1 MLHVVGICWAED
13 FKFAKGTLCFM
24 KYFFWIAFAVFLA
37 ASIPHVAYFF
47 ASFEPSQ
54 GPEGLW
60 WWAVSYAIAISIDV
74 TVYLLS
80 WTAFQRYRRYRTPK
94 AVWQHWLLIVMCT
107 VFSWAVN
114 WAYAKQFHS
123 MTMLNAAET
132 AAPWLTSIFPFMASA
147 FPLLGIVY
155 TMMAETIS
163 ETAAEEKLE
172 KAQQLSALAELAKQ
186 THLPVA
192 ALRRALATSGSR
204 INPTNLLAATNAV
217 SETTTSTPVTD
228 TGPSD
233 AVRPITGQVMTVAT
247 LSGGR
252 EALAPDM
259 PGHVSNVSRF
269 IEGETINQGEKHT
282 TNPALGAL
290 PNEANPDK
298 LQMTI
303 EVLRSNPNM
312 TDEALAEYL
321 SLKRPASARFWRLK
335 AIEILNAPD
344 KENSGKM
351 ATMRNGWSAP
361 AGLSNGTT
369 GKR

>member
-1 MLHVVGICWAED
+1 M
-13 FKFAKGTLCFM
+13 M

-54 GPEGLW
+54 GPEGIW

-80 WTAFQRYRRYRTPK
+80 YTAFQRYRKYRTAK

-123 MTMLNAAET
+123 SVMLSSAEA
-132 AAPWLTSIFPFMASA
+132 AAPWLTSVFPFMASA

-163 ETAAEEKLE
+163 DTAEEE
-172 KAQQLSALAELAKQ
+172 KALKNPQLALSELAKQ
-186 THLPVA
+186 TQLPVA
-192 ALRRALATSGSR
+192 TLRRAITGGTRLNPANLITTIANRNTNELTPEAKAESR
-204 INPTNLLAATNAV
+204 A
-217 SETTTSTPVTD
+217 
-228 TGPSD
+228 
-233 AVRPITGQVMTVAT
+233 ITGQFVTVDKETESSEQEKSNPT
-247 LSGGR
+247 LV
-252 EALAPDM
+252 A
-259 PGHVSNVSRF
+259 V
-269 IEGETINQGEKHT
+269 
-282 TNPALGAL
+282 
-290 PNEANPDK
+290 PNDGNPDK

-303 EVLRSNPNM
+303 EALKANVDM
-312 TDEALAEYL
+312 TDEALAEHL

-335 AIEILNAPD
+335 AIEILNASET
-344 KENSGKM
+344 KETTESPVAARTAW
-351 ATMRNGWSAP
+351 ATPGAL
-361 AGLSNGTT
+361 ANGT
-369 GKR
+369 GAKR

>member
-1 MLHVVGICWAED
+1 
-13 FKFAKGTLCFM
+13 M

-54 GPEGLW
+54 GPEGVW

-123 MTMLNAAET
+123 TTMLSSAEST
-132 AAPWLTSIFPFMASA
+132 APWLTSVFPFMASA

-155 TMMAETIS
+155 TMMAETVT
-163 ETAAEEKLE
+163 ETEAEERQE
-172 KAQQLSALAELAKQ
+172 KAQQLNALAELAKQ
-186 THLPVA
+186 TNLPIA
-192 ALRRALATSGSR
+192 TLRRALTSGNR
-204 INPTNLLAATNAV
+204 FNPANILALTNRAPAAAVRTAEPETN
-217 SETTTSTPVTD
+217 ETRD
-228 TGPSD
+228 LD
-233 AVRPITGQVMTVAT
+233 RPITGKVVAIGEGIGEDGAHRVVTQGINGTAAGT
-247 LSGGR
+247 LADG
-252 EALAPDM
+252 
-259 PGHVSNVSRF
+259 
-269 IEGETINQGEKHT
+269 
-282 TNPALGAL
+282 
-290 PNEANPDK
+290 NPDK

-303 EVLRSNPNM
+303 EALRANPHI

-321 SLKRPASARFWRLK
+321 ALKRPASARFWRLK
-335 AIEILNAPD
+335 AIEILNAPGR
-344 KENSGKM
+344 EPGGATPGKT
-351 ATMRNGWSAP
+351 AAVRNTGAWSTP
-361 AGLSNGTT
+361 AGVNGN
-369 GKR
+369 GKL

>member
-1 MLHVVGICWAED
+1 
-13 FKFAKGTLCFM
+13 M

-54 GPEGLW
+54 GPEGVW

-123 MTMLNAAET
+123 SNMLSAAET
-132 AAPWLTSIFPFMASA
+132 TAPWLTSIFPFMASA

-163 ETAAEEKLE
+163 ETASEEKQE
-172 KAQQLSALAELAKQ
+172 KAQELAALTELAKQ
-186 THLPVA
+186 AQLPMA
-192 ALRRALATSGSR
+192 TLRRALNSGTHFNATR
-204 INPTNLLAATNAV
+204 LLAVVNRGSTKSDADASQTVTEN
-217 SETTTSTPVTD
+217 ETHSIGD
-228 TGPSD
+228 TGD
-233 AVRPITGQVMTVAT
+233 ANDSNRPITGQVVAIPNDQMPDRQNVPPNLTV
-247 LSGGR
+247 LSNDG
-252 EALAPDM
+252 
-259 PGHVSNVSRF
+259 
-269 IEGETINQGEKHT
+269 
-282 TNPALGAL
+282 
-290 PNEANPDK
+290 NPDK

-303 EVLRSNPNM
+303 EALRANPDM
-312 TDEALAEYL
+312 TDEALADYL

-335 AIEILNAPD
+335 AIEILTMPGR
-344 KENSGKM
+344 EQTGKTP
-351 ATMRNGWSAP
+351 AVQGPWSTPVA
-361 AGLSNGTT
+361 AANGTN
-369 GKR
+369 GRIGH

>member
-1 MLHVVGICWAED
+1 V
-13 FKFAKGTLCFM
+13 

-54 GPEGLW
+54 GPEGVW

-123 MTMLNAAET
+123 TNMLSAAET
-132 AAPWLTSIFPFMASA
+132 TAPWLTSIFPFMASA

-163 ETAAEEKLE
+163 ETASEEKQE
-172 KAQQLSALAELAKQ
+172 KAQELAALSELARQ
-186 THLPVA
+186 AQLPMA
-192 ALRRALATSGSR
+192 TLRRALNSGSR
-204 INPTNLLAATNAV
+204 FNASSLLAVVNRGSAKGDSLAAQMVT
-217 SETTTSTPVTD
+217 ETETHSSND
-228 TGPSD
+228 SSD
-233 AVRPITGQVMTVAT
+233 PNDSNRPITGQVVAIPDDLTTMDKPPTPPNLTV
-247 LSGGR
+247 LSNDG
-252 EALAPDM
+252 
-259 PGHVSNVSRF
+259 
-269 IEGETINQGEKHT
+269 
-282 TNPALGAL
+282 
-290 PNEANPDK
+290 NPDK

-303 EVLRSNPNM
+303 EALRANPDM
-312 TDEALAEYL
+312 TDEALAEHL

-335 AIEILNAPD
+335 AIEILTMPGR
-344 KENSGKM
+344 EQTGKTAAM
-351 ATMRNGWSAP
+351 QGSWSTPIA
-361 AGLSNGTT
+361 ANGTN
-369 GKR
+369 GRH

>member
-1 MLHVVGICWAED
+1 
-13 FKFAKGTLCFM
+13 M

-54 GPEGLW
+54 GPEGIW
-60 WWAVSYAIAISIDV
+60 WWTVSYAIAISIDV

-123 MTMLNAAET
+123 VTMLHAAET
-132 AAPWLTSIFPFMASA
+132 VAPWLTSIFPFMASA

-186 THLPVA
+186 SHLPVA

-204 INPTNLLAATNAV
+204 INPASLLSATNHTV
-217 SETTTSTPVTD
+217 NDTTPPANATVD
-228 TGPSD
+228 RGPNEV
-233 AVRPITGQVMTVAT
+233 VRPITGQVMAVAN
-247 LSGGR
+247 LPGGQV
-252 EALAPDM
+252 P
-259 PGHVSNVSRF
+259 RF
-269 IEGETINQGEKHT
+269 IAGDPINLGAKRNM
-282 TNPALGAL
+282 NPALTAL
-290 PNEANPDK
+290 PNEGNPDK

-303 EVLRSNPNM
+303 EVLRSNPSM

-344 KENSGKM
+344 KEQTGNIERRSASHSIPVPQAGRSGIYSVP
-351 ATMRNGWSAP
+351 AVRNGWRSSPGLDSEP
-361 AGLSNGTT
+361 AGMANGTM

>member
-1 MLHVVGICWAED
+1 
-13 FKFAKGTLCFM
+13 M

-54 GPEGLW
+54 GPEGIW
-60 WWAVSYAIAISIDV
+60 WWTVSYAIAISIDV

-107 VFSWAVN
+107 IFSWAVN

-123 MTMLNAAET
+123 VTMLNAAET
-132 AAPWLTSIFPFMASA
+132 TAPWLTSIFPFMASA

-172 KAQQLSALAELAKQ
+172 KAQQLSALTELAKQ

-192 ALRRALATSGSR
+192 ALRRALASSGSH
-204 INPTNLLAATNAV
+204 INPANLLAVTNHPVNGTATSPA
-217 SETTTSTPVTD
+217 TTD
-228 TGPSD
+228 TGPNEL
-233 AVRPITGQVMTVAT
+233 VRPITGQVMT
-247 LSGGR
+247 
-252 EALAPDM
+252 
-259 PGHVSNVSRF
+259 
-269 IEGETINQGEKHT
+269 IEGDAINLGGNRN
-282 TNPALGAL
+282 TNPALTVL
-290 PNEANPDK
+290 PNEGNPDK

-303 EVLRSNPNM
+303 EMLRSNPNM

-344 KENSGKM
+344 KEQTSKIAAVRG
-351 ATMRNGWSAP
+351 GWSAP
-361 AGLSNGTT
+361 AGMANGTT

>member
-1 MLHVVGICWAED
+1 
-13 FKFAKGTLCFM
+13 M

-54 GPEGLW
+54 GPEGVW

-80 WTAFQRYRRYRTPK
+80 WTAFQRYRRYRTAK

-123 MTMLNAAET
+123 TTMLSAAEAT
-132 AAPWLTSIFPFMASA
+132 APWLTSVFPFMASA

-163 ETAAEEKLE
+163 ETSIEEKQGKEQEL
-172 KAQQLSALAELAKQ
+172 AALAELARQ
-186 THLPVA
+186 AQLPVA
-192 ALRRALATSGSR
+192 TLRRALSSGTRLNASG
-204 INPTNLLAATNAV
+204 LLAAVNRDTAKSEPVVSQMDTTIETGDGSDASGV
-217 SETTTSTPVTD
+217 SEAN
-228 TGPSD
+228 D
-233 AVRPITGQVMTVAT
+233 ANRPITGQVTAITSMGRDEQRNTTAGQNIAPQLTV
-247 LSGGR
+247 
-252 EALAPDM
+252 
-259 PGHVSNVSRF
+259 VSN
-269 IEGETINQGEKHT
+269 EGNT
-282 TNPALGAL
+282 
-290 PNEANPDK
+290 DK

-303 EVLRSNPNM
+303 EALRANPDL
-312 TDEALAEYL
+312 TDDALATYL

-335 AIEILNAPD
+335 AIEILTMPGR
-344 KENSGKM
+344 EQTGKTP
-351 ATMRNGWSAP
+351 AVQGEWSASATP
-361 AGLSNGTT
+361 VAATPGSNG
-369 GKR
+369 KF

>member
-1 MLHVVGICWAED
+1 MLAPETFRGYKYCGGKRTI
-13 FKFAKGTLCFM
+13 M

-54 GPEGLW
+54 GPEGVW

-123 MTMLNAAET
+123 TIMLSSAET
-132 AAPWLTSIFPFMASA
+132 TAPWLTSVFPFMASA

-155 TMMAETIS
+155 TMMAETIT
-163 ETAAEEKLE
+163 ETEAEEKQE
-172 KAQQLSALAELAKQ
+172 KAQQLNALSELSRQ
-186 THLPVA
+186 TNLPVA
-192 ALRRALATSGSR
+192 TLRRALTSGNRFNAASILALTNR
-204 INPTNLLAATNAV
+204 AHAEPTAGPVAVRNAEPEANEA
-217 SETTTSTPVTD
+217 SEVE
-228 TGPSD
+228 
-233 AVRPITGQVMTVAT
+233 RPITGKVVAIGADSGENGQHRVTTQSINSNPITVA
-247 LSGGR
+247 GDG
-252 EALAPDM
+252 
-259 PGHVSNVSRF
+259 
-269 IEGETINQGEKHT
+269 
-282 TNPALGAL
+282 
-290 PNEANPDK
+290 NPDK

-303 EVLRSNPNM
+303 EALRTNPDI

-321 SLKRPASARFWRLK
+321 ALKRPASARFWRLK
-335 AIEILNAPD
+335 AIEILNAPGR
-344 KENSGKM
+344 EPGGASAGKT
-351 ATMRNGWSAP
+351 AVLRNTGSWSTP
-361 AGLSNGTT
+361 AGMVNGN
-369 GKR
+369 GKL